1 MNEPLISIIIP
12 VYNVEKYLSRCLNSV
27 ISQDYK
33 NIEIILVNDGSTDN
47 SLKICNNYCQ
57 KYSFIKTLSKK
68 NEGLS
73 SARNYGIKQ
82 AEGSFLMFVDSD
94 DYVSQTFCSAALN
107 SQKKYNSDIVIF
119 DYNRVTTKSQ
129 THFFNHK
136 QGIVNKKDAM
146 QYLVSNSYAWNKL
159 YRRKLFTNVEY
170 PIGKYYEDEFTT
182 YKLFEKSKIISY
194 VKNPSY
200 NYVETGES
208 IVSKKNSR
216 IIADQFESVY
226 TFFDFLK
233 KYYSSVYSKNLNA
246 LIIKALRYCTFCSPS
261 YNHLLFEK
269 AKNVLLENSISNDLA
284 FKYKFTMLM
293 FKLSPTLALQIFKL
307 QKFRKKE
314 QVK

>member
-1 MNEPLISIIIP
+1 MKKPLISIIIP

-33 NIEIILVNDGSTDN
+33 NIEVILVDDGSTDN

-57 KYSFIKTLSKK
+57 RFNFIKVFSKR

-82 AEGSFLMFVDSD
+82 AEGSFLMFIDSD
-94 DYVSQTFCSAALN
+94 DYVSRTFCSAALN
-107 SQKKYNSDIVIF
+107 NQKKYNSDIVIF

-129 THFFNHK
+129 THSFNHK

-146 QYLVSNSYAWNKL
+146 QYLINNSYAWNKL
-159 YRRKLFTNVEY
+159 YRRKIFTNIEY

-182 YKLFEKSKIISY
+182 YKLFEKSRIISY
-194 VKNPSY
+194 VKNSSY

-208 IVSKKNSR
+208 IVSSKNSR

-233 KYYSSVYSKNLNA
+233 KHYYSVYSKNLNT
-246 LIIKALRYCTFCSPS
+246 LIIKALRYCTFCPPS
-261 YNHLLFEK
+261 YNNLLFKK
-269 AKNVLLENSISNDLA
+269 AKNVLLENSVSNDLA

-293 FKLSPTLALQIFKL
+293 FKLPPTLALQIFKL
-307 QKFRKKE
+307 QKLRRKE